1 MKINFKNGNI
11 KSSLFV
17 VFLYLSGILLLPLCF
32 SYFFNNLL
40 AEKAVSISIFLALL
54 TLVFILFYSKNRKIN
69 NINNDN
75 KMNLGISILIG
86 VGGYLTMIILQILL
100 GLIML
105 ILSKIYGFEYISQ
118 NTQNINQI
126 IRQYPIF
133 ILYVGILAPVLEEL
147 VFRKAVFGYFFD
159 IIISKNK
166 VLRFVISGLLSGLLF
181 AIPHDGFSP
190 MLIIYVIM
198 GLLFSG
204 LYLYTKRIITPI
216 IAHILMNF
224 TVVVAQVFLV

>member
-40 AEKAVSISIFLALL
+40 AEKAVFISILLALL

-86 VGGYLTMIILQILL
+86 FGGYLTMIILQILL

-166 VLRFVISGLLSGLLF
+166 VLRFAISGLFSGLLF

-190 MLIIYVIM
+190 MIVIYVIM